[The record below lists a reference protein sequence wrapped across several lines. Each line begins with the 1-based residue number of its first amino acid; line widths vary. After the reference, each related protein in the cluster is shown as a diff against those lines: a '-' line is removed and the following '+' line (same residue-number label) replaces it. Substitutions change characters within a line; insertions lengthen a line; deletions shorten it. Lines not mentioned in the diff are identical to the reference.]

1 MKAEKEADFI
11 KRTGLFKNLENNVIK
26 IPEHCTSIKIDVGLA
41 GDAPNSA
48 LWLKG
53 DPHVF
58 VIGIE
63 PLEYHC
69 QHLYELGKPDNNTH
83 MQHPRWPIIQLKHNA
98 VLLNREK
105 ICDITNR
112 FIIIKAAINNVNS
125 FGKQKFYL
133 NKKGETGSSSLRKS
147 QADKR
152 PHLIDEVIDVDVCSL
167 EKILNLLPADRFDY
181 IEHIKTDTE
190 GMDFEVIKSIGNQI
204 KKVIYI
210 NSEIVHLSSEEKT
223 AFIKYTKD
231 YNFELIHYTNEE
243 FFFINK
249 RFKDLAIK
257 QKIPFWFAGT

>member
-105 ICDITNR
+105 
-112 FIIIKAAINNVNS
+112 
-125 FGKQKFYL
+125 
-133 NKKGETGSSSLRKS
+133 
-147 QADKR
+147 
-152 PHLIDEVIDVDVCSL
+152 
-167 EKILNLLPADRFDY
+167 
-181 IEHIKTDTE
+181 
-190 GMDFEVIKSIGNQI
+190 
-204 KKVIYI
+204 
-210 NSEIVHLSSEEKT
+210 T